1 MSVSCTSNPSRFA
14 PVRDRSSSQRA
25 AAGAAMA
32 AFAAA
37 SIWASQVQAADCT
50 LQISQA
56 PPAVRLDYD
65 PFVPATAPARMVFR
79 IHNPGGDPC
88 EADLAL
94 VDAPGVAIVR
104 PSVGLTGLTLEL
116 RPEANVTRSTVP
128 SVFHVVAAPDQTLE
142 VTFDV
147 VVVEDAVVQAGL
159 YSQPLTLELRQQGAG
174 IAYDRAPV
182 VIDLRAL
189 PRAQMNLSGS
199 RGAFGSGASVSVV
212 DFGDAETGKTRQ
224 LFVQTRTNSAARL
237 TFKSANRGRLVL
249 QTAGNEVGSLDYA
262 VAFDGNRLDLSEIAT
277 RDVDPPRTYAGQ
289 SYDLTL
295 TLGTVGGARAG
306 LYSDELTIE
315 ISTL

>member
-1 MSVSCTSNPSRFA
+1 MSVSCMCNPT
-14 PVRDRSSSQRA
+14 RSSRTGHAALTA
-25 AAGAAMA
+25 AAALVLAGV
-32 AFAAA
+32 
-37 SIWASQVQAADCT
+37 WASQVQAGDCS

-56 PPAVRLDYD
+56 PPSVRLDYD

-79 IHNPGGDPC
+79 LHNPSGERC

-94 VDAPGVAIVR
+94 VDAPGVALVR
-104 PSVGLTGLTLEL
+104 QDVGQTGLTLEI
-116 RPEANVTRSTVP
+116 RPDTEVTRSTVP
-128 SVFHVVAAPDQTLE
+128 SVFHVSAGPDQTLE
-142 VTFDV
+142 ATFDV
-147 VVVEDAVVQAGL
+147 VVIQDAVVQAGL
-159 YSQPLTLELRQQGAG
+159 YSQPLTLELRQPGSSV
-174 IAYDRAPV
+174 AYDRAPV
-182 VIDLRAL
+182 AIDLRAL

-237 TFKSANRGRLVL
+237 TFKSANAGRLML
-249 QTAGNEVGSLDYA
+249 QGAGEPEASLAYS
-262 VAFDGNRLDLSEIAT
+262 VAFDGSRLDLSQVAT
-277 RDVDPPRTYAGQ
+277 RDIDPPRTYAGQ

-295 TLGTVGGARAG
+295 TLGAVGGARAG